1 MKKMHYFLIDDI
13 IQSLNLMKLTKY
25 TIISKEELYDMLED
39 IKTTKDV

>member
-1 MKKMHYFLIDDI
+1 MHYFLIDDI